1 MNWGLL
7 NSQGA
12 IWCTICGTRLM
23 SIHQECPKCHGD
35 VHWNDLGYKIR
46 KAIESDKH
54 KQKEGEDK

>member
-1 MNWGLL
+1 
-7 NSQGA
+7 
-12 IWCTICGTRLM
+12 M